1 MDPYVYEGTDVLI
14 NKMNI
19 RNAEE
24 LIEVEAQLFIA
35 NVLDIQS
42 IVQQLNFQSHESLQI
57 IHRHLFKEIYTWAG
71 EYRTVNIYKS
81 EQVLNGLSI
90 NYSDKNQIMYDL
102 QKLFAWANRIQWNN
116 DNPNL
121 KKDFAKLMID
131 LWRIHPFREGNT
143 RTVSIFMKL
152 FAEKNHIYFKN
163 EILANHPGYL
173 RKALVLAAVEEAPEP
188 VYLFRMLDD
197 ALNESSSHEIS
208 DKERA
213 HQYKLIKQY
222 DVSKYNEKPFETE

>member
-19 RNAEE
+19 RNAEK
-24 LIEVEAQLFIA
+24 LIDVEAHFFIT
-35 NVLDIQS
+35 NVLDVQS
-42 IVQQLNFQSHESLQI
+42 IVQQLNFQSHKSLLI
-57 IHRHLFKEIYTWAG
+57 INRHLFEEIYTWAG

-90 NYSDKNQIMYDL
+90 NYSEKKQIIDDL
-102 QKLFAWANRIQWNN
+102 QKVFNWANQIQWNN

-121 KKDFAKLMID
+121 EEDFARLMID

-152 FAEKNHIYFKN
+152 FAEINHIYFKH

-173 RKALVLAAVEEAPEP
+173 RKALVLAAVDESPEP
-188 VYLFRMLDD
+188 VYLFRMLGD
-197 ALNESSSHEIS
+197 ALNESSSYRVS
-208 DKERA
+208 DEERA
-213 HQYKLIKQY
+213 NKYKVIKQY